1 MRGTGA
7 VRRYGNG
14 AALRRGEG
22 VTLRR
27 PAEGPWGVVALVLAL
42 LVVLGGCAGGGSG
55 GEERGDPGPASPSA
69 SAPTPSS
76 SASPGLPPALTG
88 QKLAWKKCAASEGH
102 AAPGREWRCA
112 KLTVPVDWAEP
123 TGDTLRMAVIRGAAT
138 GERRGSLVFNFGGPG
153 GSGVSLLPLFAA
165 GYGTLHRAYDLVS
178 FDPRGVGGSARVD
191 CRDDAAVA
199 RAERTV
205 DLTPDTPAEE
215 RAFLAD
221 ARAFGKS
228 CAKATGALLP
238 QLTTANTARDLDL
251 LRTVLDEAKLDYFGV
266 SYGTELGGTYA
277 HLFPR
282 HVGRMVLD
290 AVVDPAADTVE
301 HAKGQARGFQRA
313 LDAYFRSLGEDPKAG
328 TAKAAALLKK
338 LDARPLPVGKG
349 RELTESLAVVGL
361 VSPLYSEASW
371 PQLTRAL
378 DAAEAG
384 DGAPLL
390 ALADSYNDRDPDG
403 HYGKQAQ
410 AQRAI
415 SCADDRTRPTAAEA
429 RARLTEFRAISPV
442 FGPYLG
448 WDTAGWCHGW
458 PAKGDRTTPE
468 VSAPGAPPILVVGN
482 TGDPATPFEGAAR
495 MARELGEGVGVELV
509 WHGEGHGAYG
519 SGSRCVDDTVD
530 AYLVRGKVPA
540 PGKECR

>member
-1 MRGTGA
+1 M
-7 VRRYGNG
+7 
-14 AALRRGEG
+14 
-22 VTLRR
+22 
-27 PAEGPWGVVALVLAL
+27 LVLVL
-42 LVVLGGCAGGGSG
+42 LVVLSGCSGGGSG
-55 GEERGDPGPASPSA
+55 GEQRGNAGPASPSA
-69 SAPTPSS
+69 SAPPSA
-76 SASPGLPPALTG
+76 SASPSPGLPRALTG
-88 QKLAWKKCAASEGH
+88 QKLAWQKCGATEGY

-112 KLTVPVDWAEP
+112 KLTVPVDWAKP
-123 TGDTLRMAVIRGAAT
+123 TGETLRMAVIRSAAT

-153 GSGVSLLPLFAA
+153 GSGVSLLPLFAP
-165 GYGTLHRAYDLVS
+165 GYGALHRAYDLVS

-199 RAERTV
+199 RAERAV

-221 ARAFGKS
+221 ASAFGKS
-228 CAKATGALLP
+228 CARTTGALLP
-238 QLTTANTARDLDL
+238 ELTTANTARDLDL
-251 LRTVLDEAKLDYFGV
+251 LRTVLGEAKFDYFGV

-290 AVVDPAADTVE
+290 AVVDPAAGTVE

-313 LDAYFRSLGEDPKAG
+313 LNAYFRSLDEDPKAG
-328 TAKAAALLKK
+328 TAKVAALLKD
-338 LDARPLPVGKG
+338 LDAHPLPAGRG
-349 RELTESLAVVGL
+349 RELTESLAVTGL

-378 DAAEAG
+378 DAAGAG
-384 DGAPLL
+384 DGGPLL
-390 ALADSYNDRDPDG
+390 ALADSYNDRTPDG

-415 SCADDRTRPTAAEA
+415 SCADDSTRPTAAQA
-429 RARLTEFRAISPV
+429 RARLAEFRAISPV
-442 FGPYLG
+442 FGPFLG
-448 WDTAGWCHGW
+448 WDTAGWCHDW
-458 PAKGDRTTPE
+458 PTRGDRTTPE

-482 TGDPATPFEGAAR
+482 TGDPATPFEGAAH
-495 MARELGEGVGVELV
+495 MARELGKGVGVELI

-519 SGSRCVDDTVD
+519 SGSTCVDDTVN
-530 AYLVRGKVPA
+530 AYLLRGSVPR
-540 PGKECR
+540 PGKECH

>member
-7 VRRYGNG
+7 VRRYGT
-14 AALRRGEG
+14 ARRRGARG
-22 VTLRR
+22 RR
-27 PAEGPWGVVALVLAL
+27 GAVALLVLAVL
-42 LVVLGGCAGGGSG
+42 AMLGGCTGDGSRGEPPGNAG
-55 GEERGDPGPASPSA
+55 PGSPSA
-69 SAPTPSS
+69 SPTASA
-76 SASPGLPPALTG
+76 SASPGLPRALTG
-88 QKLAWKKCAASEGH
+88 QKLAWKKCGATEGY

-112 KLTVPVDWAEP
+112 KLTVPVDWAKP
-123 TGDTLRMAVIRGAAT
+123 TGKTLRMAVIRGAAT
-138 GERRGSLVFNFGGPG
+138 GERRGALVFNFGGPG
-153 GSGVSLLPLFAA
+153 GSGVSLLPLFAP

-221 ARAFGKS
+221 ASAFGKS
-228 CAKATGALLP
+228 CARTTGALLP
-238 QLTTANTARDLDL
+238 ELTTANTARDLDL
-251 LRTVLDEAKLDYFGV
+251 LRTVLGEAKLDYFGV

-313 LDAYFRSLGEDPKAG
+313 LNDYFRSLHEDPEAG
-328 TAKAAALLKK
+328 TAKVAAFLKD
-338 LDARPLPVGKG
+338 LDAHPLPAGKG
-349 RELTESLAVVGL
+349 RELTESLAVTGL
-361 VSPLYSEASW
+361 VSPLYSEGSW

-378 DAAEAG
+378 DAARAG
-384 DGAPLL
+384 DGGPLL
-390 ALADSYNDRDPDG
+390 ALADSYNDRDPEG

-415 SCADDRTRPTAAEA
+415 SCADDSTRPTAAQA
-429 RARLTEFRAISPV
+429 RARLGAFRAISPV
-442 FGPYLG
+442 FGPFLG
-448 WDTAGWCHGW
+448 WDTAGWCHDW

-495 MARELGEGVGVELV
+495 MARELGEDVGVELV

-530 AYLVRGKVPA
+530 AYLVRGKIPR